1 MWAITVLECLWTAH
15 GRKARADMSTSDKR
29 WKQSGTIALWM
40 ILGLCLL
47 AGLRPEGM
55 LSSLDFAIGVL
66 PVAFALWHLIRWAG
80 VSTALLSFAVIVGTS
95 WSFEAVGVATGRVF
109 GDYYYPPDLLGP
121 LLVGVPPL
129 VMLQYFAMGY
139 AALVMARA
147 IGGTLWVRA
156 TGVRLVITSA
166 MAALA
171 MVVLDLSSDPMQ
183 STVRGDWVW
192 RTGGAYFGVPIQNF
206 WGWFITTF
214 TFFVIVQVLFLRRAA
229 RVHLEIQRPGWF
241 YLQGTLLYASFWLP
255 IVLRPLLGDESPTA
269 LAMWGVAGFAMSIP
283 MVASVLASYRPRA
296 RA

>member
-1 MWAITVLECLWTAH
+1 
-15 GRKARADMSTSDKR
+15 MSTSDSN
-29 WKQSGTIALWM
+29 WKQSGSIALWV
-40 ILGLCLL
+40 ILGLYLL
-47 AGLRPEGM
+47 SGLRPEGM
-55 LSSLDFAIGVL
+55 LSSLDFIVGLL
-66 PVAFALWHLIRWAG
+66 PVVFALWHLIRWAG
-80 VSTALLSFAVIVGTS
+80 VSTALLSFAVIVVTS

-139 AALVMARA
+139 SALVMARA

-156 TGVRLVITSA
+156 AGVRLVVTSA

-183 STVRGDWVW
+183 STVHGDWIW

-214 TFFVIVQVLFLRRAA
+214 TFFVIVQVLFLRRTA
-229 RVHLEIQRPGWF
+229 RAHLEIRRPDWF
-241 YLQGTLLYASFWLP
+241 YLQGALLYAGFWLP
-255 IVLRPLLGDESPTA
+255 IVLRPLLGDESEIA
-269 LAMWGVAGFAMSIP
+269 LAMSGVGGFAMSIP
-283 MVASVLASYRPRA
+283 LVASALSIYRPKA
-296 RA
+296 RV